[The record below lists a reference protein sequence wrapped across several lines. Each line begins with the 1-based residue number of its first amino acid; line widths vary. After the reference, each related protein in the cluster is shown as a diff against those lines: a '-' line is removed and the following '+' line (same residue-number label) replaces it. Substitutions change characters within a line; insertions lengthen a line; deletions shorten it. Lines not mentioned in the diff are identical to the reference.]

1 MLLDQMT
8 GTWILVSTMLAATD
22 PYNAQPG
29 GMTPLVVGLA
39 VTTVGLSYGSNAG
52 GAINPARDFSPRCMA
67 AVIFGYEAFRF
78 VMQHKL
84 CSINY
89 KQYFQWVSKDCQYR
103 IFLLDT
109 IDWTTYWWDPW

>member
-39 VTTVGLSYGSNAG
+39 VTAVSLSYGSNAG

-67 AVIFGYEAFRF
+67 AIIFGSEAFRLEIMELT
-78 VMQHKL
+78 V
-84 CSINY
+84 
-89 KQYFQWVSKDCQYR
+89 
-103 IFLLDT
+103 
-109 IDWTTYWWDPW
+109 

>member
-1 MLLDQMT
+1 MLDQMT

-39 VTTVGLSYGSNAG
+39 ATTVGLSYGSNAG

-67 AVIFGYEAFRF
+67 SIIFGYEAFRLISF
-78 VMQHKL
+78 YIFCEFKV
-84 CSINY
+84 SISVD
-89 KQYFQWVSKDCQYR
+89 QR
-103 IFLLDT
+103 R
-109 IDWTTYWWDPW
+109 

>member
-1 MLLDQMT
+1 MLFDQMT

-39 VTTVGLSYGSNAG
+39 VTTVGLSYRSNAG

-67 AVIFGYEAFRF
+67 SIIFGYEAFRF
-78 VMQHKL
+78 L
-84 CSINY
+84 
-89 KQYFQWVSKDCQYR
+89 
-103 IFLLDT
+103 FLLINFFT
-109 IDWTTYWWDPW
+109 IITILVGQRGC

>member
-67 AVIFGYEAFRF
+67 SIIFGYEAFRLILSF
-78 VMQHKL
+78 L
-84 CSINY
+84 SIL
-89 KQYFQWVSKDCQYR
+89 S
-103 IFLLDT
+103 IIT
-109 IDWTTYWWDPW
+109 I